1 MKFRVTMKNPDAL
14 DYALEDL
21 EEQMIEHAFLDK
33 DEREEEINK
42 ARDFANRWIKWG
54 EYIDVE
60 FDTEKG
66 TATVV

>member
-1 MKFRVTMKNPDAL
+1 MKFRVTMKTPDAL

-33 DEREEEINK
+33 DERDEQINE

-54 EYIDVE
+54 EYIEVE
-60 FDTEKG
+60 FDTKEG
-66 TATVV
+66 TATIV